1 MSLKPPLFKTKRYG
15 VKGTAV
21 SARATVVESSPATTS
36 AWQFCID
43 LHVLNTYCALKR
55 LRMETLMGLRHP
67 TNKGDGMFSFDLKDD
82 FVALGIAPSD

>member
-1 MSLKPPLFKTKRYG
+1 MEIPVVVVWDYGYEYMADEFKDRVQPG
-15 VKGTAV
+15 DN
-21 SARATVVESSPATTS
+21 E
-36 AWQFCID
+36 WQFCID

-55 LRMETLMGLRHP
+55 LRMDTLMGLRHP